1 MSTVRGVTR
10 VTPLCQH
17 SASHTCPSYLTLSLH
32 YHIYT
37 ITLQCIVNTGI
48 LPSILPLPIWQVLP
62 NIYISSSGFKVHDP
76 IFKIRWFK
84 EKLHL
89 VIGNNLCR
97 QMVKKVRLDDTCV
110 LEIFAHQACEGVLR
124 VWSWVCVGK
133 KMMDYIVMK
142 GWRHHQSLMTGAHC
156 ITQHSPLTTHQPHN
170 ININNKT
177 AILCTCLHRQR

>member
-32 YHIYT
+32 YLIYT

-156 ITQHSPLTTHQPHN
+156 ITQQLTTNYTSTTLYQHQ
-170 ININNKT
+170 
-177 AILCTCLHRQR
+177 Q